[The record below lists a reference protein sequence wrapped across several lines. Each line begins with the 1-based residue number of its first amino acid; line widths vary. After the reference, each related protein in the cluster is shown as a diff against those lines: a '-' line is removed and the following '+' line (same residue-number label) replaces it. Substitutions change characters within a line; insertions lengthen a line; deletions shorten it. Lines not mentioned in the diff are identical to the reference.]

1 LLPSLYFA
9 AIPTIPISESRWP
22 ETAMGIEVGR
32 PRYPVRSYASS
43 ADTLPGKV
51 QAGNLASNPTGQ
63 PTQVGCKPPTLTEVA
78 AMSGEARPHQETTD
92 ERLYDLLS
100 EVWHADTL
108 ADNPRTRE
116 FLDAG
121 QELLHSGLARSSA
134 GQPDPKGGGSKAP
147 FDELLAWVSRRKVVD
162 YAASR
167 YLDGESSRPTEAAFR
182 YRWRTQA
189 GYLRDLVIYALRSR
203 MATPKETAKARDVLF
218 KGRPLDKAIDQ
229 IAYDE
234 VRDLNE
240 DPAFRL
246 QMVFQAIL
254 AHDDHVANAL
264 RRIDKTNFETW
275 RDFYQEALDKL
286 GIKLRPDVD
295 LDDFAYALQAAG
307 EGVVFRSLLP
317 VKSETSPAA
326 LAIDHKNKTSRPL
339 ALIAMALLVAFAD
352 PGDGKPLRE
361 VVGKFAAL
369 PDDSQQNY

>member
-1 LLPSLYFA
+1 MSREAQADQEA
-9 AIPTIPISESRWP
+9 A
-22 ETAMGIEVGR
+22 
-32 PRYPVRSYASS
+32 
-43 ADTLPGKV
+43 D
-51 QAGNLASNPTGQ
+51 
-63 PTQVGCKPPTLTEVA
+63 
-78 AMSGEARPHQETTD
+78 D
-92 ERLYDLLS
+92 RLYDLLS
-100 EVWHADTL
+100 EVWNADTQ

-121 QELLHSGLARSSA
+121 QELLRSGLARSS
-134 GQPDPKGGGSKAP
+134 GQPPDPESGKAKAP

-162 YAASR
+162 HAVHRHAGDKS
-167 YLDGESSRPTEAAFR
+167 DQPTESAYR

-189 GYLRDLVIYALRSR
+189 GYLRDLVIYALRPR
-203 MATPKETAKARDVLF
+203 MATPKETAKAKDALF
-218 KGRPLDKAIDQ
+218 KGQPLDKAVDQ

-275 RDFYQEALDKL
+275 RDFYTEALRQL
-286 GIKLRPDVD
+286 GIKLRPDVSVE
-295 LDDFAYALQAAG
+295 DFAYALQAAG

-317 VKSETSPAA
+317 VKSETIPAA

-339 ALIAMALLVAFAD
+339 ALISMALLVAFAD
-352 PGDGKPLRE
+352 SGDGKPLRE
-361 VVGKFAAL
+361 VVVNLVGSSKETEG
-369 PDDSQQNY
+369 N

>member
-1 LLPSLYFA
+1 M
-9 AIPTIPISESRWP
+9 SR
-22 ETAMGIEVGR
+22 EAQ
-32 PRYPVRSYASS
+32 
-43 ADTLPGKV
+43 AD
-51 QAGNLASNPTGQ
+51 Q
-63 PTQVGCKPPTLTEVA
+63 E
-78 AMSGEARPHQETTD
+78 EAD
-92 ERLYDLLS
+92 DRLYDLLS

-121 QELLHSGLARSSA
+121 QDLLRSGLARGSVQ
-134 GQPDPKGGGSKAP
+134 QPDPESSKAKAP

-162 YAASR
+162 HAAR
-167 YLDGESSRPTEAAFR
+167 RHAGHQNDQPTESAYR

-189 GYLRDLVIYALRSR
+189 GYLRDLVIYALRPR
-203 MATPKETAKARDVLF
+203 MATPKETAKAKEALF
-218 KGRPLDKAIDQ
+218 DGQPLDKAIDQ

-275 RDFYQEALDKL
+275 RDFYTEALKQL
-286 GIKLRPDVD
+286 GIKLRPDVSVDD
-295 LDDFAYALQAAG
+295 LAYALQAAG

-317 VKSETSPAA
+317 VKSETNPAA

-339 ALIAMALLVAFAD
+339 ALIAMALLAAFAD
-352 PGDGKPLRE
+352 SGDGRPLRE
-361 VVGKFAAL
+361 VVGNLAGSAKGAAG
-369 PDDSQQNY
+369 N

>member
-1 LLPSLYFA
+1 MSREAQVDQEA
-9 AIPTIPISESRWP
+9 A
-22 ETAMGIEVGR
+22 
-32 PRYPVRSYASS
+32 
-43 ADTLPGKV
+43 D
-51 QAGNLASNPTGQ
+51 
-63 PTQVGCKPPTLTEVA
+63 
-78 AMSGEARPHQETTD
+78 D
-92 ERLYDLLS
+92 RLYDLLS

-121 QELLHSGLARSSA
+121 QELLRSGLARSS
-134 GQPDPKGGGSKAP
+134 GQPPDPESGKAKAP

-162 YAASR
+162 HAVHRHAG
-167 YLDGESSRPTEAAFR
+167 DKGDQPTESAYR

-189 GYLRDLVIYALRSR
+189 GYLRDLVIYALRPR
-203 MATPKETAKARDVLF
+203 MATPKETAKAKDALF
-218 KGRPLDKAIDQ
+218 KGQPLDQAIDQ

-275 RDFYQEALDKL
+275 RDFYTETLRQL
-286 GIKLRPDVD
+286 GIKLRPDVTV
-295 LDDFAYALQAAG
+295 DDFAYALQAAG

-317 VKSETSPAA
+317 VKSETIPAA

-339 ALIAMALLVAFAD
+339 SLIAMALLVAFAD
-352 PGDGKPLRE
+352 PGDGRPLRE
-361 VVGKFAAL
+361 VVGNLAA
-369 PDDSQQNY
+369 SANAAEGN

>member
-1 LLPSLYFA
+1 
-9 AIPTIPISESRWP
+9 
-22 ETAMGIEVGR
+22 MG
-32 PRYPVRSYASS
+32 
-43 ADTLPGKV
+43 
-51 QAGNLASNPTGQ
+51 N
-63 PTQVGCKPPTLTEVA
+63 
-78 AMSGEARPHQETTD
+78 EAQPHQEATD

-121 QELLHSGLARSSA
+121 QELLRSGLARSSSE
-134 GQPDPKGGGSKAP
+134 QSDPKGGGGKAP

-162 YAASR
+162 HAASR
-167 YLDGESSRPTEAAFR
+167 YSGGKSGQPTESAYR

-203 MATPKETAKARDVLF
+203 MATPKETAKAKDVLF
-218 KGRPLDKAIDQ
+218 KERPFDRAIDR

-254 AHDDHVANAL
+254 AHDDYVANAL

-275 RDFYQEALDKL
+275 REFYQEALNQL

-317 VKSETSPAA
+317 AKSETIPAA

-361 VVGKFAAL
+361 IVCELAA
-369 PDDSQQNY
+369 PPKGSQ

>member
-1 LLPSLYFA
+1 MSKPS
-9 AIPTIPISESRWP
+9 
-22 ETAMGIEVGR
+22 
-32 PRYPVRSYASS
+32 
-43 ADTLPGKV
+43 K
-51 QAGNLASNPTGQ
+51 
-63 PTQVGCKPPTLTEVA
+63 
-78 AMSGEARPHQETTD
+78 
-92 ERLYDLLS
+92 
-100 EVWHADTL
+100 
-108 ADNPRTRE
+108 E
-116 FLDAG
+116 F
-121 QELLHSGLARSSA
+121 R
-134 GQPDPKGGGSKAP
+134 PDPESSKAKAP

-162 YAASR
+162 HAASR
-167 YLDGESSRPTEAAFR
+167 HAGDKGDQPTESAYR

-189 GYLRDLVIYALRSR
+189 GYLRDLVIYALRPR
-203 MATPKETAKARDVLF
+203 MATPKETAKAKDVLF
-218 KGRPLDKAIDQ
+218 KGQPLDRAVDR

-254 AHDDHVANAL
+254 AHDDHVANTL

-275 RDFYQEALDKL
+275 RDFYQEALNQL
-286 GIKLRPDVD
+286 GIKLRPDVS

-317 VKSETSPAA
+317 VKSETIPAA

-361 VVGKFAAL
+361 VVCTLAA
-369 PDDSQQNY
+369 PAEDSQEN